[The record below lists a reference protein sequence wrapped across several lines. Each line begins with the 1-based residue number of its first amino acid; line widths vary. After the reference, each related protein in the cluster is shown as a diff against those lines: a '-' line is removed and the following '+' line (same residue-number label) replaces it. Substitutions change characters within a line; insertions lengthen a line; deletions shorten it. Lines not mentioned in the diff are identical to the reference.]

1 VLLTP
6 DELFDHLMSCQEL
19 ISYRNAYGKL
29 VGPPPP
35 RGSWRNRIHCRPVLD
50 EATQSSSRVANGL
63 RIRLDALI
71 VNQRDREPS
80 GGYFNGTGYDPARWR
95 AAFGAWPLCKHS

>member
-6 DELFDHLMSCQEL
+6 DELFDHLMSYQEL

-35 RGSWRNRIHCRPVLD
+35 RGSWRKVVHSRPLLD
-50 EATQSSSRVANGL
+50 KARQSGSKVVNGL
-63 RIRLDALI
+63 RIQLDALI
-71 VNQRDREPS
+71 VTQADREPS
-80 GGYFNGTGYDPARWR
+80 DGHFNANGYDRARWR
-95 AAFGAWPLCKHS
+95 AAFGAWTLCQHP